1 MAEDL
6 KGLLFPNS
14 VAVVGASATA
24 GKLGHEL
31 FANVAGSF
39 SGPVYA
45 VNPGYEELMGRPCVP
60 ALSHLPE
67 AVDLAVIIIPAAH
80 VPDAL
85 EECGRLG
92 IGSAIVISGGFKE
105 TGGEGARLEAKL
117 VDIAERYGINLL
129 GPNCLGL
136 ISTQVGLNAT
146 FAPRGARKGDI
157 AFLSQSGA
165 FCTSVLDWAW
175 KEQLGFSHFISLGN
189 KAVLGEEDF
198 LPAFADDPRTEVV
211 AAYLEGVSDGQRFL
225 QVARNVTATK
235 PVVFV
240 KSGRAE
246 AGARAVSS
254 HTGSLAGSDR
264 AYEAAFRQAGIIR
277 AQNVEELFD
286 FAYVLARQPLPDG
299 RRVAIVSNAGG
310 PGVMA
315 VDAAE
320 LVGLEVARFTDD
332 TARALGERMPKA
344 ASIYNPVDVLGDAR
358 AERYREA
365 VRLVAADPQ
374 VDMVVALSA
383 PTGILTY
390 AELAQIL
397 ADARREYGKPI
408 TCSFMAGDLGQE
420 AYEIL
425 REAGIPSAFDP
436 ARAVRALSALVRY
449 ADLKSAVREEPVDH
463 NVDHKAAA
471 AVLSEAKRRDRVRL
485 GVEAMEILDS
495 YGITAARGG
504 LARSPEEVQELLPRL
519 GHDVAL
525 KVVSPEMSHK
535 SDVGGV
541 KVGVPSEQAPEEAL
555 RMLNMM
561 RERFPELP
569 IDGILVQERLPPG
582 VEVIAGMVRDP
593 TFGPLIMFGLGG
605 VHVEVMGDVAFAVAP
620 LSRHDAKQLVRSI
633 RAYPVLRGVRGQP
646 GIAIERLV
654 ETLERLSQL
663 AVDFPELV
671 ELEANPLMCYPD
683 RVVAVDLRLTVSGE
697 DE

>member
-1 MAEDL
+1 MADEL
-6 KGLLFPNS
+6 KELLFPSS
-14 VAVVGASATA
+14 VAVVGASARE

-31 FANVAGSF
+31 FSNVVNSF

-45 VNPGYEELMGRPCVP
+45 VNPGYEELLGRPCV
-60 ALSHLPE
+60 SEISELPE
-67 AVDLAVIIIPAAH
+67 AVDLAVIIIPAVH

-85 EECGRLG
+85 EECGRRG

-105 TGGEGARLEAKL
+105 TGGEGARLEARL
-117 VDIAERYGINLL
+117 VETANRYGINLL

-146 FAPRGARKGDI
+146 FAPRGAREGDI

-198 LPAFADDPRTEVV
+198 LPSFAEDPRTEVV

-225 QVARNVTATK
+225 RVARDATVAK
-235 PVVFV
+235 PVVLV

-286 FAYVLARQPLPDG
+286 FAYVLARQPVPKG

-332 TARALGERMPKA
+332 TARALGERMPEA
-344 ASIYNPVDVLGDAR
+344 ASIYNPVDILGDAR

-365 VRLVAADPQ
+365 LRLVAADPQ
-374 VDMVVALSA
+374 VDMIVALSA

-397 ADARREYGKPI
+397 AEARREYGKPI
-408 TCSFMAGDLGQE
+408 TCSFMAGDLGE
-420 AYEIL
+420 RAYEML

-449 ADLKSAVREEPVDH
+449 ADIRSASRSEVAEHEVD
-463 NVDHKAAA
+463 KPRAT
-471 AVLSEAKRRDRVRL
+471 AVLSEAKRKDRVRL
-485 GVEAMEILDS
+485 GVEAMDLLDA
-495 YGITAARGG
+495 YGIAAAAGG
-504 LARSPEEVQELLPRL
+504 MARSADEVQKLLPRL
-519 GHDVAL
+519 GDKVAL

-555 RMLNMM
+555 RMLNMA
-561 RERFPELP
+561 RERFAEFPV
-569 IDGILVQERLPPG
+569 DGVLVQENLPPG

-605 VHVEVMGDVAFAVAP
+605 IHVEVMGDVSFAVAP
-620 LSRHDAKQLVRSI
+620 LTRHDAEELVRSI
-633 RAYPVLRGVRGQP
+633 RAYPVLRGIRGQP
-646 GIAIERLV
+646 GIDIERLV

-663 AVDFPELV
+663 ALDFPEIV
-671 ELEANPLMCYPD
+671 ELEANPIMCYPD
-683 RVVAVDLRLTVSGE
+683 RVMAVDLRLTVSGE